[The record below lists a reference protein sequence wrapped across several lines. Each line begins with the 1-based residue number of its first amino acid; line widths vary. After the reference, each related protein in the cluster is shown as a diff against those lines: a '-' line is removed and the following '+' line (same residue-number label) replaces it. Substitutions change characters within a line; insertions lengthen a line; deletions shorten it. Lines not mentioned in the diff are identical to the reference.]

1 MGYGEVGMSNQEIL
15 ERAIQKAIDGGFT
28 ANGIGQEIGTVAD
41 VYYYFDDD
49 HGDLAIN
56 NLIWRHDFCRALW
69 GEELHHETFVVPN
82 ELSKRFAGTKDL
94 DVKPMWQYHL
104 QQMVIADNPIQYLG
118 ENTNTKGHNGTS
130 A

>member
-1 MGYGEVGMSNQEIL
+1 MGIGEVGMSNQEIL
-15 ERAIQKAIDGGFT
+15 ERAIQKAIDSGFT
-28 ANGIGQEIGTVAD
+28 ANDIGQEIGTVAD

-56 NLIWRHDFCRALW
+56 NLIWRHDFAKALW
-69 GEELHHETFVVPN
+69 GEKPYYRFDGDTLETP
-82 ELSKRFAGTKDL
+82 TQ
-94 DVKPMWQYHL
+94 WQHHL

-118 ENTNTKGHNGTS
+118 ENTNTKEHNGTS